1 MLKNDVER
9 IESMKLIR
17 KILLLSPSNFHISLG
32 RSLVALANGG
42 MEEKDR
48 LLRICLATLCELGMV
63 CLKFLVNNFTLYL
76 LGVVNTSLF
85 VETGGVAAI
94 TRNLLECHTPK
105 ISESLCGVLLLLLN
119 KPSTRNQAAIDLN
132 SIAAPYCDF
141 HFRKVLKE
149 QEKNVDERES
159 RFNSSRLALLSI
171 LRSWSGILHF
181 CGPSNQSGLRAM
193 VQVLYFN
200 QLEVR
205 VSAPLTQ

>member
-1 MLKNDVER
+1 MN
-9 IESMKLIR
+9 
-17 KILLLSPSNFHISLG
+17 
-32 RSLVALANGG
+32 
-42 MEEKDR
+42 
-48 LLRICLATLCELGMV
+48 
-63 CLKFLVNNFTLYL
+63 
-76 LGVVNTSLF
+76 LF
-85 VETGGVAAI
+85 VEIGGVAAL

-149 QEKNVDERES
+149 QEKNVVDERES

-181 CGPSNQSGLRAM
+181 CAPSNKSGLRAM
-193 VQVLYFN
+193 VEVLYFN

-205 VSAPLTQ
+205 VSRHYRLQ